1 MRILD
6 KHIILHNINL
16 AKNLLADMKTA
27 GIIDDK
33 QVDKLTSSLSDV
45 YMNLAKPL
53 ILTLVGPFSS
63 GKTTFINAIIQ
74 ERILPERFLPCTG
87 MVCKIGYC
95 DSHLKIQY
103 LEDGVKIKK
112 EIKVDELRSFVDISD
127 PNYRSRGIGD
137 VLEIF
142 HKNDFCANDI
152 VLVDTPGFND
162 PSFQDDM
169 TNSALEKAD
178 AVIYCMSAIH
188 AYSNTDVEK
197 IKILHQRKIDSIFYV
212 IGFMDI
218 LHSNDSNAGSN
229 EIASFKK
236 MISNKLAP
244 HTLLG
249 EDGVFFVSAI
259 DEFNKISKKPCMLDD
274 NGIENVR
281 IRLWEYLQDNRIP
294 IKIKNARNHLSKI
307 GTRLEKKI
315 KTKLNSKKN
324 KMSVYE
330 KNIISNQRTK
340 DDAKK
345 CIDAISNSCAA
356 YEEDVYSFVRVQI
369 EAELQN
375 IMDNMDKWVDEV
387 FDYTSIISLSIFKS
401 EKIQDT
407 IDVIQRRCAE
417 KIQKAIKERIVPYI
431 NASTNKL
438 QADIQHLVEKYI
450 IVVNLE
456 NNQSVSSVTL
466 RLNVKESPL
475 YPNFSP
481 FPLAA
486 TLVMLEKSAI
496 GITALSF
503 APLVGIVTALGLGMG
518 WGILQQK
525 RIKKRIVT
533 SIKEQL
539 RSYSLV
545 SRYVNAIMDSIQ
557 WKDSISQIT
566 SSLSKIVVKCD
577 KSIDLLKKD
586 RDALFIDINKITEIE
601 NEREYLFASINIYE
615 NINR

>member
-1 MRILD
+1 METSD

-16 AKNLLADMKTA
+16 AKNLLTDMKKA

-33 QVDKLTSSLSDV
+33 QVGKLTSSLSDV
-45 YMNLAKPL
+45 YMNLSKPL
-53 ILTLVGPFSS
+53 IVTLVGPFSS

-74 ERILPERFLPCTG
+74 ERVLPERILPCTG

-103 LEDGVKIKK
+103 LENGVKIKK
-112 EIKVDELRSFVDISD
+112 EIRVDELRSFVDISD
-127 PNYRSRGIGD
+127 PAYRSRGIGD

-142 HKNDFCANDI
+142 HKNDFCAKDI

-162 PSFQDDM
+162 PNFQDDM
-169 TNSALEKAD
+169 TNRALEKAD

-197 IKILHQRKIDSIFYV
+197 IKNLHQRKIDSIFYV
-212 IGFMDI
+212 VGFMDI
-218 LHSNDSNAGSN
+218 LHSNDSDTGSD
-229 EIASFKK
+229 EIVSFKK
-236 MISNKLAP
+236 MITNKLAS
-244 HTLLG
+244 HTSLG

-259 DEFNKISKKPCMLDD
+259 DEFNKISKKTCILDD
-274 NGIENVR
+274 NGIEKVR
-281 IRLWEYLQDNRIP
+281 IKLWKYLQDNRIQ
-294 IKIKNARNHLSKI
+294 IKTKNARNHLSKI

-315 KTKLNSKKN
+315 KAELDSKKN
-324 KMSVYE
+324 EMSVYE
-330 KNIISNQRTK
+330 KNIISYQRNK
-340 DDAKK
+340 EDAKK
-345 CIDAISNSCAA
+345 CMEAISNSCAA
-356 YEEDVYSFVRVQI
+356 YEEEVYSFVRVQI
-369 EAELQN
+369 ETELQS

-387 FDYTSIISLSIFKS
+387 FDYTSIISLSIFKNGEIQ
-401 EKIQDT
+401 EK

-417 KIQKAIKERIVPYI
+417 KIQKAIRERIIPYI
-431 NASTNKL
+431 NTSTNRL

-456 NNQSVSSVTL
+456 KNQSVSSVAL
-466 RLNVKESPL
+466 HLNVKENPL
-475 YPNFSP
+475 YPSFSP
-481 FPLAA
+481 LPLAA

-503 APLVGIVTALGLGMG
+503 APLVGVLAALGLGMG
-518 WGILQQK
+518 LGIFQQK
-525 RIKKRIVT
+525 RIKRRMIT

-539 RSYSLV
+539 QSYSLV

-566 SSLSKIVVKCD
+566 SSLSKSVVKCD
-577 KSIDLLKKD
+577 KHIDLLKKE
-586 RDALFIDINKITEIE
+586 RDALVIDINRITEIE
-601 NEREYLFASINIYE
+601 NEREHLFGSIN
-615 NINR
+615 